1 MKNQKK
7 TKLLLIAAVFIT
19 STLSSC
25 RDEIE
30 VFQIER
36 IPTFSFSYDN
46 LTTQYADEVNFFQ
59 GKVVV
64 HYYDDGSSEVFSR
77 YLITANGT
85 NTAGNGFTVNIE
97 FDTVK
102 DGDFIGIYRPQYE
115 KTVGGIYSFNYV
127 EKVTGNTYKSYD
139 LDPLTLG
146 DDFIRVERQNMEEKL
161 VLGDFFTKLQ
171 YDQKPEEKIF
181 FYQGTFK
188 DLSYVLQ

>member
-1 MKNQKK
+1 MKNQIKII
-7 TKLLLIAAVFIT
+7 LLLITAVFIT
-19 STLSSC
+19 TLSSC

-85 NTAGNGFTVNIE
+85 NTAGNSFTVNIE

-127 EKVTGNTYKSYD
+127 EKVSGNTYKSYD

-161 VLGDFFTKLQ
+161 VLGDFSAKLQ
-171 YDQKPEEKIF
+171 YDQNPEEKII